1 MLKARIYITLKDD
14 VLDPQGRAVVGSLK
28 TLGFQGVQ
36 DARVGKLIELKLS
49 THNKT
54 EAEKQVK
61 DMCEKLLANAVIE
74 NYKVELIS

>member
-1 MLKARIYITLKDD
+1 MKVRVFVTLKDD

-49 THNKT
+49 TCNKT

-61 DMCEKLLANAVIE
+61 DMCEKLLTNAVIE
-74 NYKVELIS
+74 NYKVELVS

>member
-36 DARVGKLIELKLS
+36 DARVGKPIELKLS
-49 THNKT
+49 TQNKT

-61 DMCEKLLANAVIE
+61 DMCEKLLTNAVIE
-74 NYKVELIS
+74 NYKVELVS

>member
-49 THNKT
+49 TQNKT

-61 DMCEKLLANAVIE
+61 DMCEKLLTNAVIE
-74 NYKVELIS
+74 NYKVELVS

>member
-1 MLKARIYITLKDD
+1 MKVRVFITLKDD

-54 EAEKQVK
+54 EAESEVK

>member
-1 MLKARIYITLKDD
+1 MKVRVFVTLKDD

-49 THNKT
+49 TQNKT

-61 DMCEKLLANAVIE
+61 DMCEKLLTNAVIE
-74 NYKVELIS
+74 NYKVELVS

>member
-1 MLKARIYITLKDD
+1 MKMRVFITLKDD

-36 DARVGKLIELKLS
+36 DVRVGKLIELKLS
-49 THNKT
+49 TQNKT

-61 DMCEKLLANAVIE
+61 DMCEKLLTNAVIE
-74 NYKVELIS
+74 NYKVELVP